1 MQKMK
6 LSKEPIYKAIYA
18 AYDYQE
24 EAFNAIKDLDYSAIF
39 HEQGLG
45 KTKIAVDLLIY
56 WLNNKILDVVLIVTK
71 KQLVANWMGELKEHT
86 GLTPAILSSNKNE
99 NYYVFNGRNR
109 IIVTNFEVLSSE
121 KKRFNIYLDILNVGV
136 IVDESAKLKNPNSKL
151 TQTFFELKDKFK
163 KRVIMTGTP
172 IANRPYDIWS
182 QIYFL
187 DGGKSLGND
196 FAEFKSQTDLSNDL
210 GYNHEKAESFERMLS
225 DIYNKISSFSVR
237 ETKGSGIIS
246 LPDKEYCNILVQ
258 FETDQRKKYEEIR
271 KEMVTLIEKD
281 QKIYIDDSSV
291 SLKRLLRLV
300 QVTSNPKLL
309 DELYFGPSAKE
320 IELDRL
326 INNILDKGEKCIIW
340 SIFIENIDYFHNK
353 YRQKGSVKIHGKMNI
368 EARIK
373 SVEKFKHD
381 PTVSILFATPQSAK
395 EGLTLTVANHVI
407 FYDRGFSLDDYLQAQ
422 DRIHR
427 ISQTKKC
434 YIYNLMIKDSIDE
447 WIDIL
452 LKAKELSAKLGQGDI
467 DLEDYRNNIDYSY
480 GEIIKGILGGDK
492 VE

>member
-1 MQKMK
+1 MQ
-6 LSKEPIYKAIYA
+6 
-18 AYDYQE
+18 
-24 EAFNAIKDLDYSAIF
+24 
-39 HEQGLG
+39 
-45 KTKIAVDLLIY
+45 IA
-56 WLNNKILDVVLIVTK
+56 
-71 KQLVANWMGELKEHT
+71 HT
-86 GLTPAILSSNKNE
+86 
-99 NYYVFNGRNR
+99 
-109 IIVTNFEVLSSE
+109 
-121 KKRFNIYLDILNVGV
+121 
-136 IVDESAKLKNPNSKL
+136 
-151 TQTFFELKDKFK
+151 
-163 KRVIMTGTP
+163 
-172 IANRPYDIWS
+172 
-182 QIYFL
+182 
-187 DGGKSLGND
+187 
-196 FAEFKSQTDLSNDL
+196 
-210 GYNHEKAESFERMLS
+210 
-225 DIYNKISSFSVR
+225 
-237 ETKGSGIIS
+237 
-246 LPDKEYCNILVQ
+246 PDKEYCNILVQ
-258 FETDQRKKYEEIR
+258 FETDQHKKYEEIR